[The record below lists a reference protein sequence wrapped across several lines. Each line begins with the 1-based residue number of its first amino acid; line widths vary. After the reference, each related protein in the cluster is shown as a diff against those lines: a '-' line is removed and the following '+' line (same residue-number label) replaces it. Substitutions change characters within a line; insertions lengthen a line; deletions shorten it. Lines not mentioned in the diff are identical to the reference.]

1 MDYHQAIAICVVIS
15 LAFVID
21 STIKLYKYRAKNE
34 VDHIRGPLRDIAI
47 VRRPAAFPLEE
58 SRLVIR
64 NWLSCFAFLGL
75 LVAFYFAS
83 PDDVGPSSALTPPAP
98 SSQSDVSDAPATA
111 Q

>member
-1 MDYHQAIAICVVIS
+1 MEYHQAIAICVIIS

-21 STIKLYKYRAKNE
+21 STIKLYKYRAKNK

-47 VRRPAAFPLEE
+47 VRRPAQFPLEE

-64 NWLSCFAFLGL
+64 NWLSCLAFLGL
-75 LVAFYFAS
+75 LVAFHFAS
-83 PDDVGPSSALTPPAP
+83 PDDFFRSNASTELAPP
-98 SSQSDVSDAPATA
+98 SQSDISDAPAPA